1 MKSGMIFGL
10 VSSLILHALVLMFFL
25 FSFYTQEKS
34 SGVDFKQGVEFTSIM
49 MVSELPIG
57 ELKEVSIDQK
67 KSNSQDKN
75 KKQMVSELPIGELKE
90 VSIDQKKSNSQD
102 KNKKQD
108 EKMSLNSQDKNAV
121 LKAQKKIEKQDEN
134 QAQKEIANASENS
147 KFKNESLSAPL
158 QSNEDKTQTIVSGN
172 AKEQIKSYQALLMAH
187 LAKFKKYPQEAIM
200 QKQEGVV
207 RIRVSIDESG
217 NVLSKE
223 LKKSCPYAVLNDEV
237 LSLFKRASP
246 LPKPPKEMLKDGEKI
261 SFVMPI
267 DYNIKDYLG
276 KK

>member
-49 MVSELPIG
+49 MVSEF
-57 ELKEVSIDQK
+57 
-67 KSNSQDKN
+67 
-75 KKQMVSELPIGELKE
+75 PIGELKE

-147 KFKNESLSAPL
+147 KFKNETLSAPL

>member
-75 KKQMVSELPIGELKE
+75 KKQ
-90 VSIDQKKSNSQD
+90 
-102 KNKKQD
+102 D

-147 KFKNESLSAPL
+147 KFKNGSISAPL

>member
-34 SGVDFKQGVEFTSIM
+34 SGVDFKQGLEFTSIM

-75 KKQMVSELPIGELKE
+75 KKQ
-90 VSIDQKKSNSQD
+90 
-102 KNKKQD
+102 D
-108 EKMSLNSQDKNAV
+108 ERISLNSQDKNAV

-158 QSNEDKTQTIVSGN
+158 QSNEDKTQTIISGN

-246 LPKPPKEMLKDGEKI
+246 LPKPPKEMLKDDEKI

>member
-1 MKSGMIFGL
+1 MKSSVIFGFVL
-10 VSSLILHALVLMFFL
+10 SLILHTLVLMFSL

-34 SGVDFKQGVEFTSIM
+34 SGVDFKQGAEFTSIM

-75 KKQMVSELPIGELKE
+75 KKQ
-90 VSIDQKKSNSQD
+90 
-102 KNKKQD
+102 D
-108 EKMSLNSQDKNAV
+108 ERISLNSQDKNAV
-121 LKAQKKIEKQDEN
+121 LKVQKKIEKQDEN

-172 AKEQIKSYQALLMAH
+172 AKEQVKSYQALLMAH
-187 LAKFKKYPQEAIM
+187 LTKFKKYPQEAIM

-223 LKKSCPYAVLNDEV
+223 LKKSCPYAALNDEA

-246 LPKPPKEMLKDGEKI
+246 LPKPPKEMLKNGDKI

>member
-1 MKSGMIFGL
+1 MKSSVIFGF
-10 VSSLILHALVLMFFL
+10 VSSLVLHALVLMFFL

-49 MVSELPIG
+49 
-57 ELKEVSIDQK
+57 
-67 KSNSQDKN
+67 
-75 KKQMVSELPIGELKE
+75 MVSELPIGELKE

-147 KFKNESLSAPL
+147 KFKNETLSAPL

-246 LPKPPKEMLKDGEKI
+246 LPKPPKEMLKNGEKI

>member
-1 MKSGMIFGL
+1 MKSSVIFGFVL
-10 VSSLILHALVLMFFL
+10 SLILHALVLMFFL

-34 SGVDFKQGVEFTSIM
+34 SGVDFKQGLEFTSIM

-75 KKQMVSELPIGELKE
+75 KKQ
-90 VSIDQKKSNSQD
+90 
-102 KNKKQD
+102 D
-108 EKMSLNSQDKNAV
+108 ERISLNSQDKNAV
-121 LKAQKKIEKQDEN
+121 LKVQKKIEKQDEN

-172 AKEQIKSYQALLMAH
+172 AKEQVKSYQALLMAH
-187 LAKFKKYPQEAIM
+187 LTKFKKYPQEAIM

-246 LPKPPKEMLKDGEKI
+246 LPKPPKEMLKNGNKI

>member
-1 MKSGMIFGL
+1 MKSSVIFGFVL
-10 VSSLILHALVLMFFL
+10 SLILHTLVLMFFL

-34 SGVDFKQGVEFTSIM
+34 SGVDFKQGAEFTSIM
-49 MVSELPIG
+49 MVSEF
-57 ELKEVSIDQK
+57 
-67 KSNSQDKN
+67 
-75 KKQMVSELPIGELKE
+75 PIGELKE

-108 EKMSLNSQDKNAV
+108 ERISFNSQDKNAV
-121 LKAQKKIEKQDEN
+121 LKVQKKIEKQDEN

-172 AKEQIKSYQALLMAH
+172 AKEQVKSYQALLMAH
-187 LAKFKKYPQEAIM
+187 LTKFKKYPQEAIM

-223 LKKSCPYAVLNDEV
+223 LKKSCPYAVLNDEA

-246 LPKPPKEMLKDGEKI
+246 LPKPPKEMLKNGDKI

>member
-1 MKSGMIFGL
+1 ML
-10 VSSLILHALVLMFFL
+10 SLILHTLVLMFSL

-34 SGVDFKQGVEFTSIM
+34 SGVDFKQGAEFTSIM

-75 KKQMVSELPIGELKE
+75 KKQ
-90 VSIDQKKSNSQD
+90 
-102 KNKKQD
+102 D
-108 EKMSLNSQDKNAV
+108 ERISLNSQDKNAV
-121 LKAQKKIEKQDEN
+121 LKVQKKIEKQDEN

-158 QSNEDKTQTIVSGN
+158 QSNKDKTQTIVSGN
-172 AKEQIKSYQALLMAH
+172 AKEQVKSYQALLMAH
-187 LAKFKKYPQEAIM
+187 LTKFKKYPQEAII

-223 LKKSCPYAVLNDEV
+223 LKKSCPYAALNDEA

-246 LPKPPKEMLKDGEKI
+246 LPKPPKEMLKNGDKI

>member
-1 MKSGMIFGL
+1 MKSSVIFGFVL
-10 VSSLILHALVLMFFL
+10 SLILHTLVLMFSL
-25 FSFYTQEKS
+25 FSFYIQEKS
-34 SGVDFKQGVEFTSIM
+34 SGVDFKQGAEFTSIM
-49 MVSELPIG
+49 MVSEP
-57 ELKEVSIDQK
+57 
-67 KSNSQDKN
+67 
-75 KKQMVSELPIGELKE
+75 PIGELKE

-108 EKMSLNSQDKNAV
+108 ERISLNSQDKNAV
-121 LKAQKKIEKQDEN
+121 LKVQKKIEKQDEN

-172 AKEQIKSYQALLMAH
+172 AKEQVKSYQALLMAH
-187 LAKFKKYPQEAIM
+187 LTKFKKYPQEAII

-223 LKKSCPYAVLNDEV
+223 LKKSCPYAALNDEA

-246 LPKPPKEMLKDGEKI
+246 LPKPPKEMLKNGDKI

-267 DYNIKDYLG
+267 DYNIKDYLD

>member
-1 MKSGMIFGL
+1 MKSGMIFGFVL
-10 VSSLILHALVLMFFL
+10 SLILHALVLIFFL

-34 SGVDFKQGVEFTSIM
+34 SGVDFKQGLEFTSIM
-49 MVSELPIG
+49 
-57 ELKEVSIDQK
+57 
-67 KSNSQDKN
+67 
-75 KKQMVSELPIGELKE
+75 MVSELPIGELKE

-158 QSNEDKTQTIVSGN
+158 QSNEDKTQTIISGN

>member
-1 MKSGMIFGL
+1 MKSSVIFGF
-10 VSSLILHALVLMFFL
+10 VSSLVLHALVLMFFL

-75 KKQMVSELPIGELKE
+75 KKQ
-90 VSIDQKKSNSQD
+90 
-102 KNKKQD
+102 D
-108 EKMSLNSQDKNAV
+108 EKMSLNSQDKNAI

-147 KFKNESLSAPL
+147 KFKNETLSAPL

>member
-1 MKSGMIFGL
+1 MKSSVIFGFVL
-10 VSSLILHALVLMFFL
+10 SLILHALVLMFFL

-75 KKQMVSELPIGELKE
+75 KKQ
-90 VSIDQKKSNSQD
+90 
-102 KNKKQD
+102 D
-108 EKMSLNSQDKNAV
+108 ERISLNSQDKNAV
-121 LKAQKKIEKQDEN
+121 LKVQKKIKKQDEN

-172 AKEQIKSYQALLMAH
+172 AKEQVKSYQALLMAH
-187 LAKFKKYPQEAIM
+187 LTKFKKYPQEAIM

-223 LKKSCPYAVLNDEV
+223 LKKSCPYAALNDEV

-246 LPKPPKEMLKDGEKI
+246 LPKPPKEMLKNGDKI

-267 DYNIKDYLG
+267 DYNIKDYLS

>member
-1 MKSGMIFGL
+1 M
-10 VSSLILHALVLMFFL
+10 
-25 FSFYTQEKS
+25 
-34 SGVDFKQGVEFTSIM
+34 
-49 MVSELPIG
+49 
-57 ELKEVSIDQK
+57 
-67 KSNSQDKN
+67 
-75 KKQMVSELPIGELKE
+75 MVSELPIGELKE

-108 EKMSLNSQDKNAV
+108 ERISLNSQDKNAV
-121 LKAQKKIEKQDEN
+121 LKVQKKIEKQDEN

-147 KFKNESLSAPL
+147 KFKNESLSALL

-172 AKEQIKSYQALLMAH
+172 AKEQVKSYQALLMAY
-187 LAKFKKYPQEAIM
+187 LTKFKKYPQEAIM

-223 LKKSCPYAVLNDEV
+223 LKKSYPYAALNDEV

-246 LPKPPKEMLKDGEKI
+246 LPKPPKEMLKNGDKI

>member
-1 MKSGMIFGL
+1 MKSSVIFGFVL
-10 VSSLILHALVLMFFL
+10 SLILHTLVLMFFL

-34 SGVDFKQGVEFTSIM
+34 SGVDFKQGAEFTSIM
-49 MVSELPIG
+49 MVSEFPI
-57 ELKEVSIDQK
+57 E
-67 KSNSQDKN
+67 
-75 KKQMVSELPIGELKE
+75 ELKE

-108 EKMSLNSQDKNAV
+108 ERISFNSQDKNAV
-121 LKAQKKIEKQDEN
+121 LKVQKKIEKQDKN

-172 AKEQIKSYQALLMAH
+172 AKEQVKSYQALLMAH
-187 LAKFKKYPQEAIM
+187 LTKFKKYPQEAIM

-223 LKKSCPYAVLNDEV
+223 LKKSCPYAALNDEA

-246 LPKPPKEMLKDGEKI
+246 LPKPPKEMLKNGDKI

>member
-1 MKSGMIFGL
+1 MKSSVIFGFVL
-10 VSSLILHALVLMFFL
+10 SLILHTLVLMFFL

-34 SGVDFKQGVEFTSIM
+34 SGVDFKQGAEFTSIM
-49 MVSELPIG
+49 MVSEF
-57 ELKEVSIDQK
+57 
-67 KSNSQDKN
+67 
-75 KKQMVSELPIGELKE
+75 PIGELKE

-108 EKMSLNSQDKNAV
+108 ERISFNSQDKNAV
-121 LKAQKKIEKQDEN
+121 LKVQKKIEKQDEN

-158 QSNEDKTQTIVSGN
+158 QSNKDKTQTIVSGN
-172 AKEQIKSYQALLMAH
+172 AKEQVKSYQALLMAH
-187 LAKFKKYPQEAIM
+187 LTKFKKYPQEAIM

-223 LKKSCPYAVLNDEV
+223 LKKIL
-237 LSLFKRASP
+237 P
-246 LPKPPKEMLKDGEKI
+246 LC
-261 SFVMPI
+261 SAQ
-267 DYNIKDYLG
+267 
-276 KK
+276 

>member
-10 VSSLILHALVLMFFL
+10 VSSLILHTLVLMFFL

-34 SGVDFKQGVEFTSIM
+34 SGVDFKQGLEFTSIM
-49 MVSELPIG
+49 
-57 ELKEVSIDQK
+57 
-67 KSNSQDKN
+67 
-75 KKQMVSELPIGELKE
+75 MVSELPIGELKE

-158 QSNEDKTQTIVSGN
+158 QSNEDKTQTIISGN

>member
-75 KKQMVSELPIGELKE
+75 KKQ
-90 VSIDQKKSNSQD
+90 
-102 KNKKQD
+102 D

-121 LKAQKKIEKQDEN
+121 LKAQKKIKKQDEN

-158 QSNEDKTQTIVSGN
+158 QSNEDKTQTIISGN
-172 AKEQIKSYQALLMAH
+172 AKEQIKSYQVLLMAH

>member
-1 MKSGMIFGL
+1 MKSSVIFGFVL
-10 VSSLILHALVLMFFL
+10 SLILHTLVLMFFL

-34 SGVDFKQGVEFTSIM
+34 SGVDFKQGAEFTSIM
-49 MVSELPIG
+49 MVSEF
-57 ELKEVSIDQK
+57 
-67 KSNSQDKN
+67 
-75 KKQMVSELPIGELKE
+75 PIGELKE

-108 EKMSLNSQDKNAV
+108 ERISFNSQDKNAV
-121 LKAQKKIEKQDEN
+121 LKVQKKIEKQDEN

-158 QSNEDKTQTIVSGN
+158 QSNKDKTQTIVSGN
-172 AKEQIKSYQALLMAH
+172 AKEQVKSYQALLMAH
-187 LAKFKKYPQEAIM
+187 LTKFKKYPQEAIM

-223 LKKSCPYAVLNDEV
+223 LKKSCPYAVLNDEA

-246 LPKPPKEMLKDGEKI
+246 LPKPPKEMLKNGDKI

>member
-75 KKQMVSELPIGELKE
+75 KKQ
-90 VSIDQKKSNSQD
+90 
-102 KNKKQD
+102 D

-147 KFKNESLSAPL
+147 KFKNETLSAPL

-246 LPKPPKEMLKDGEKI
+246 LP
-261 SFVMPI
+261 
-267 DYNIKDYLG
+267 
-276 KK
+276 

>member
-75 KKQMVSELPIGELKE
+75 KKQ
-90 VSIDQKKSNSQD
+90 
-102 KNKKQD
+102 D
-108 EKMSLNSQDKNAV
+108 ERISFNSQDKNAV
-121 LKAQKKIEKQDEN
+121 LKVQKKIEKQDEN

-172 AKEQIKSYQALLMAH
+172 AKEQVKSYQALLMAH
-187 LAKFKKYPQEAIM
+187 LTKFKKYPQEAIM

-223 LKKSCPYAVLNDEV
+223 LKKSCPYAALNDEA

-246 LPKPPKEMLKDGEKI
+246 LPKPPKEMLKNGDKI

>member
-1 MKSGMIFGL
+1 MKSSVIFGFVL
-10 VSSLILHALVLMFFL
+10 SLILHALVLIFFL

-34 SGVDFKQGVEFTSIM
+34 SGVDFKQGAEFTSIM

-75 KKQMVSELPIGELKE
+75 KKQ
-90 VSIDQKKSNSQD
+90 
-102 KNKKQD
+102 D
-108 EKMSLNSQDKNAV
+108 ERINLDSQDKNAV
-121 LKAQKKIEKQDEN
+121 LKVQKKIKKQDKN

-158 QSNEDKTQTIVSGN
+158 QSNEDKTQTIISGN
-172 AKEQIKSYQALLMAH
+172 AKEQVKSYQALLMAH
-187 LAKFKKYPQEAIM
+187 LTKFKKYPQEAIM

-246 LPKPPKEMLKDGEKI
+246 LPKPPKEMLKNGNKI

>member
-75 KKQMVSELPIGELKE
+75 KKQ
-90 VSIDQKKSNSQD
+90 
-102 KNKKQD
+102 D

-134 QAQKEIANASENS
+134 QVQKEIANASENS

>member
-1 MKSGMIFGL
+1 MKSSVIFGFVL
-10 VSSLILHALVLMFFL
+10 SLILHTLVLMFFL

-34 SGVDFKQGVEFTSIM
+34 SGVDFKQGAEFTSIM

-75 KKQMVSELPIGELKE
+75 KKQ
-90 VSIDQKKSNSQD
+90 
-102 KNKKQD
+102 D
-108 EKMSLNSQDKNAV
+108 ERISLNSQDKNAV
-121 LKAQKKIEKQDEN
+121 LKVQKKIEKQDEN

-172 AKEQIKSYQALLMAH
+172 AKEQVKSYQVLLMAH

-223 LKKSCPYAVLNDEV
+223 LKKSCPYAALNDEV

-246 LPKPPKEMLKDGEKI
+246 LPKPPKEMLKNGDKI

>member
-1 MKSGMIFGL
+1 
-10 VSSLILHALVLMFFL
+10 MFFL

-34 SGVDFKQGVEFTSIM
+34 SGVDFKQGAEFTSIM
-49 MVSELPIG
+49 MVSEF
-57 ELKEVSIDQK
+57 
-67 KSNSQDKN
+67 
-75 KKQMVSELPIGELKE
+75 PIGELKE

-108 EKMSLNSQDKNAV
+108 ERISFNSQDKNAV
-121 LKAQKKIEKQDEN
+121 LKVQKKIEKQDEN

-172 AKEQIKSYQALLMAH
+172 AKEQVKSYQALLMAH
-187 LAKFKKYPQEAIM
+187 LTKFKKYPQEAIM

-223 LKKSCPYAVLNDEV
+223 LKKSCPYAALNDEA
-237 LSLFKRASP
+237 LSLFKRTSP
-246 LPKPPKEMLKDGEKI
+246 LPKPPKEMLKNGDKI

>member
-75 KKQMVSELPIGELKE
+75 KKQ
-90 VSIDQKKSNSQD
+90 
-102 KNKKQD
+102 D

-147 KFKNESLSAPL
+147 KFKNESISAPL

-246 LPKPPKEMLKDGEKI
+246 LPKPPKEILKDGEKI

>member
-1 MKSGMIFGL
+1 MKSSVIFGFVL
-10 VSSLILHALVLMFFL
+10 SLILHTLVLMFFL

-34 SGVDFKQGVEFTSIM
+34 SGVDFKQGAEFTSIM

-75 KKQMVSELPIGELKE
+75 KKQ
-90 VSIDQKKSNSQD
+90 
-102 KNKKQD
+102 D
-108 EKMSLNSQDKNAV
+108 ERISLNSQDKNAV
-121 LKAQKKIEKQDEN
+121 LKVQKKIEKQDEN

-172 AKEQIKSYQALLMAH
+172 AKEQVKSYQALLMAH

-207 RIRVSIDESG
+207 RIRVSIDKSG

-223 LKKSCPYAVLNDEV
+223 LKKSCPYAALNDEA

-246 LPKPPKEMLKDGEKI
+246 LPKPPKEMLKNGDKI

>member
-1 MKSGMIFGL
+1 GLIMKSGMIFGL

-75 KKQMVSELPIGELKE
+75 KKQ
-90 VSIDQKKSNSQD
+90 
-102 KNKKQD
+102 D

-121 LKAQKKIEKQDEN
+121 LKAQKKIKKQDEN

-158 QSNEDKTQTIVSGN
+158 QSNEDKTQTIISGN

>member
-1 MKSGMIFGL
+1 MKSGMIFGFVL
-10 VSSLILHALVLMFFL
+10 SLILHTLVLMFFL

-34 SGVDFKQGVEFTSIM
+34 SGVDFKQGLEFTSIM
-49 MVSELPIG
+49 
-57 ELKEVSIDQK
+57 
-67 KSNSQDKN
+67 
-75 KKQMVSELPIGELKE
+75 MVSELPIGELKE

-158 QSNEDKTQTIVSGN
+158 QSNEDKTQTIISGN
-172 AKEQIKSYQALLMAH
+172 AKEQIKSYQALLMTH

>member
-57 ELKEVSIDQK
+57 ELKEVSI
-67 KSNSQDKN
+67 
-75 KKQMVSELPIGELKE
+75 E
-90 VSIDQKKSNSQD
+90 QKKSNSQD

>member
-1 MKSGMIFGL
+1 MKSSVIFGFVL
-10 VSSLILHALVLMFFL
+10 SLILHTLVLMFFL

-34 SGVDFKQGVEFTSIM
+34 SGVDFKQGAEFTSIM

-75 KKQMVSELPIGELKE
+75 KKQ
-90 VSIDQKKSNSQD
+90 
-102 KNKKQD
+102 D
-108 EKMSLNSQDKNAV
+108 ERISFNSQDKNAV
-121 LKAQKKIEKQDEN
+121 LKVQKKIEKQDEN

-172 AKEQIKSYQALLMAH
+172 AKEQVKSYQALLMAH
-187 LAKFKKYPQEAIM
+187 LTKFKKYPQEAII

-223 LKKSCPYAVLNDEV
+223 LKKSCPYAALNDEA

-246 LPKPPKEMLKDGEKI
+246 LPKPPKEMLKNGDKI

>member
-10 VSSLILHALVLMFFL
+10 VSSLILHALVLIFFL

-34 SGVDFKQGVEFTSIM
+34 SGVDFKQGLEFASIM
-49 MVSELPIG
+49 
-57 ELKEVSIDQK
+57 
-67 KSNSQDKN
+67 
-75 KKQMVSELPIGELKE
+75 MVSELPIGELKE

-158 QSNEDKTQTIVSGN
+158 QSNEDKTQTIISGN

>member
-1 MKSGMIFGL
+1 MKSSVIFGFVL
-10 VSSLILHALVLMFFL
+10 SLILHTLVLMFFL

-34 SGVDFKQGVEFTSIM
+34 SGVDFKQGAEFTSIM

-75 KKQMVSELPIGELKE
+75 KKQ
-90 VSIDQKKSNSQD
+90 
-102 KNKKQD
+102 D
-108 EKMSLNSQDKNAV
+108 ERISLNSQDKNAV
-121 LKAQKKIEKQDEN
+121 LKVQKKIEKQDEN

-172 AKEQIKSYQALLMAH
+172 AKEQVKSYQALLMAH
-187 LAKFKKYPQEAIM
+187 LTKFKKYPQEAIM

-223 LKKSCPYAVLNDEV
+223 LKKPCPYAALNDEA

-246 LPKPPKEMLKDGEKI
+246 LPKPPKEMLKNGDKI

>member
-1 MKSGMIFGL
+1 MKSSVIFGFVL
-10 VSSLILHALVLMFFL
+10 SLILHTLVLMFFL

-34 SGVDFKQGVEFTSIM
+34 SGVDFKQGAEFTSIM

-75 KKQMVSELPIGELKE
+75 KKQ
-90 VSIDQKKSNSQD
+90 
-102 KNKKQD
+102 D
-108 EKMSLNSQDKNAV
+108 ERISLNSQDKNAV
-121 LKAQKKIEKQDEN
+121 LKVQKKIEKQDEN

-147 KFKNESLSAPL
+147 KFKNESLSTPL

-172 AKEQIKSYQALLMAH
+172 AKEQVKSYQALLMAH
-187 LAKFKKYPQEAIM
+187 LTKFKKYPQEAIM

-223 LKKSCPYAVLNDEV
+223 LKKSCPYAALNDEA

-246 LPKPPKEMLKDGEKI
+246 LPKPPKEMLKNGDKI

>member
-1 MKSGMIFGL
+1 MKSSVIFGFVL
-10 VSSLILHALVLMFFL
+10 SLILHALVLMFFL

-34 SGVDFKQGVEFTSIM
+34 SGVDFKQGLEFTSIM

-75 KKQMVSELPIGELKE
+75 KKQ
-90 VSIDQKKSNSQD
+90 
-102 KNKKQD
+102 D
-108 EKMSLNSQDKNAV
+108 ERISLNSQDKNAV
-121 LKAQKKIEKQDEN
+121 LKVQKKIEKQDEN
-134 QAQKEIANASENS
+134 QAQKEVANASENS
-147 KFKNESLSAPL
+147 KFKNESFSAPL

-172 AKEQIKSYQALLMAH
+172 AKEQVKSYQALLMAH
-187 LAKFKKYPQEAIM
+187 LTKFKKYPQEAIM

-223 LKKSCPYAVLNDEV
+223 LKKSCPYAALNDEA

-246 LPKPPKEMLKDGEKI
+246 LPKPPKEMLKNGDKI

>member
-75 KKQMVSELPIGELKE
+75 KKQ
-90 VSIDQKKSNSQD
+90 
-102 KNKKQD
+102 D

-134 QAQKEIANASENS
+134 QAQKKIANASENS

>member
-49 MVSELPIG
+49 
-57 ELKEVSIDQK
+57 
-67 KSNSQDKN
+67 
-75 KKQMVSELPIGELKE
+75 MVSELPIGELKE

-246 LPKPPKEMLKDGEKI
+246 LPKPPKEMLKDGEKLVLLCLLI
-261 SFVMPI
+261 TI
-267 DYNIKDYLG
+267 LKTI
-276 KK
+276 

>member
-1 MKSGMIFGL
+1 MKSSVIFGFVL
-10 VSSLILHALVLMFFL
+10 SLILHTLVLMFFL

-34 SGVDFKQGVEFTSIM
+34 SGVDFKQGAEFTSIM
-49 MVSELPIG
+49 MVSEP
-57 ELKEVSIDQK
+57 
-67 KSNSQDKN
+67 
-75 KKQMVSELPIGELKE
+75 PIGELKE

-108 EKMSLNSQDKNAV
+108 ERISLNSQDKNAV
-121 LKAQKKIEKQDEN
+121 LKVQKKIEKQDEN

-172 AKEQIKSYQALLMAH
+172 AKEQVKSYQALLMAH
-187 LAKFKKYPQEAIM
+187 LTKFKKYPQEAIM

-223 LKKSCPYAVLNDEV
+223 LKKSCPYAALNDEA

-246 LPKPPKEMLKDGEKI
+246 LPKPPKEMLKNGDKI

>member
-1 MKSGMIFGL
+1 MKSSVIFGFVL
-10 VSSLILHALVLMFFL
+10 SLILHALVLMFFL

-75 KKQMVSELPIGELKE
+75 KKQ
-90 VSIDQKKSNSQD
+90 
-102 KNKKQD
+102 D
-108 EKMSLNSQDKNAV
+108 ERINLNSQDKNAV
-121 LKAQKKIEKQDEN
+121 LKVQKKIKKQDKN

-246 LPKPPKEMLKDGEKI
+246 LPKPPKEMLKNGNKI

>member
-34 SGVDFKQGVEFTSIM
+34 SGVDFKQGVKFTSIM
-49 MVSELPIG
+49 MVSEF
-57 ELKEVSIDQK
+57 
-67 KSNSQDKN
+67 
-75 KKQMVSELPIGELKE
+75 PIGELKE

-108 EKMSLNSQDKNAV
+108 ERISFNSQDKNAV
-121 LKAQKKIEKQDEN
+121 LKVQKKIEKQDEN
-134 QAQKEIANASENS
+134 QAQKEIANAGENS

-172 AKEQIKSYQALLMAH
+172 AKEQVKSYQALLMAH
-187 LAKFKKYPQEAIM
+187 LTKFKKYPQEAIM

-223 LKKSCPYAVLNDEV
+223 LKKSCPYAALNDEA

-246 LPKPPKEMLKDGEKI
+246 LPKPPKEMLKNGDKI

>member
-1 MKSGMIFGL
+1 MKSSVIFGFVL
-10 VSSLILHALVLMFFL
+10 SLILHALVLIFFL

-34 SGVDFKQGVEFTSIM
+34 SGVDFKQGLEFTSIM

-75 KKQMVSELPIGELKE
+75 KKQ
-90 VSIDQKKSNSQD
+90 
-102 KNKKQD
+102 D
-108 EKMSLNSQDKNAV
+108 ERINLDSQDKNAV
-121 LKAQKKIEKQDEN
+121 LKVQKKIKKQDKN

-172 AKEQIKSYQALLMAH
+172 AKEQVKSYQALLMAH
-187 LAKFKKYPQEAIM
+187 LTKFKKYPQEAIM

-223 LKKSCPYAVLNDEV
+223 LKKSCPYAALNDEA

-246 LPKPPKEMLKDGEKI
+246 LPKPPKEMLKNGDKI
-261 SFVMPI
+261 SFIMPI